1 MTLDELLLEWSYK
14 SEKGYPSL
22 DNPSDISVLKK
33 ILEDLNLPSNEIIKS
48 LKEQS
53 TDEED
58 IIDDLEDL
66 PSEEEPSEEEP
77 EDTGEKDEDD
87 ELSEKPGGSK
97 EYDDVIKAKLGVDVI
112 PTSKHK
118 YKFQQG
124 TFDEQVKSDDLK
136 TWQDLWE
143 AKPEKKTEPGVET
156 AGVGKGEMSLYWL
169 YHYSNSGI
177 NADEGRND
185 DDPDLYFN
193 GNGVEVKSYDGKSNS
208 VIGLGR
214 FGKDREN
221 INLLNIAFGIKVLAS
236 VLDENVKDKKA
247 TSALTWGGKDLESAF
262 EEVYKFLEIDLEQLS
277 EVWPIFQN
285 IKDKIDSIEQFL
297 GKQES
302 PKKYAEAMARKFL
315 GDKLSRKPGWGK
327 HLVNIERNGFMRFWH
342 VTEERLDAYDDL
354 LGKAVLGAS
363 QGAMKVHFNKVFG
376 S

>member
-1 MTLDELLLEWSYK
+1 MTLNELLLEWSYR

-22 DNPSDISVLKK
+22 DNPYDISILKQ
-33 ILEDLNLPSNEIIKS
+33 ILEDLNLPSEKIIQS
-48 LKEQS
+48 LKEQETS
-53 TDEED
+53 NDEED
-58 IIDDLEDL
+58 TTDDLEDQ
-66 PSEEEPSEEEP
+66 PTEKEP

-87 ELSEKPGGSK
+87 ELSEKPGGSV
-97 EYDDVIKAKLGVDVI
+97 EYDNVIKAKLGVDVI
-112 PTSKHK
+112 PTSNNK
-118 YKFQQG
+118 YNFQQG

-156 AGVGKGEMSLYWL
+156 AGVGKGEISLYWL
-169 YHYSNSGI
+169 YHYSDSDI
-177 NADEGRND
+177 KADEGRND

-193 GNGVEVKSYDGKSNS
+193 GNGVEVKAYDGKSNS

-221 INLLNIAFGIKVLAS
+221 INLLNIAFGVKVLSS
-236 VLDENVKDKKA
+236 VLDANVKDKKA
-247 TSALTWGGKDLESAF
+247 TSALTWGGKDLEGAF